1 MPDEISDDITWTPLL
16 ESFIRSIGEKSYA
29 LSWLHNNAEQ
39 IYSHR
44 KTYVELPAIV
54 CSAVLAFLNA
64 ASTNIFGDPRISSVA
79 LGVGSLVVSLM
90 QSVNAY
96 FSWARLAEGHR
107 IGALHYSKVYRWVQ
121 IQMGLPREERMPAAQ
136 LLRTLTEQYNR
147 LAETSPTLPSESIS
161 AFRSR
166 FGDKKYES
174 IARPEGTNGLEKIIV
189 FREELSSELQS
200 NPFRVRTPRSAA
212 DRETQRKT
220 ESLSPGPPP
229 APGPA
234 DTVAIR
240 VPETTQ
246 STAEAEES
254 STVQSSQSNF
264 EASESPRYPEQ
275 A

>member
-1 MPDEISDDITWTPLL
+1 M
-16 ESFIRSIGEKSYA
+16 
-29 LSWLHNNAEQ
+29 
-39 IYSHR
+39 YSHR

-121 IQMGLPREERMPAAQ
+121 IQMGLPRDERMPPAQ

-147 LAETSPTLPSESIS
+147 LAETSPTLPSDSIS
-161 AFRSR
+161 SFRSR

-174 IARPEGTNGLEKIIV
+174 VARPEGTNGLEKIIV
-189 FREELSSELQS
+189 FREELSSELPAD
-200 NPFRVRTPRSAA
+200 PFRVRTPRPAA
-212 DRETQRKT
+212 DREIPRKT
-220 ESLSPGPPP
+220 ASLNPGPPP

-234 DTVAIR
+234 DTIVLR
-240 VPETTQ
+240 VPEMPQ
-246 STAEAEES
+246 NTAEAEES

-264 EASESPRYPEQ
+264 EASESPRHPVQ